1 MLRGWIFL
9 ARSSPFVISV
19 IILACH
25 LGVAQRC
32 TSGHSIAAAPEISS
46 DGGSDTI
53 GLAGFFRKLCLE
65 QHESAMG
72 RKRFRI
78 SP

>member
-1 MLRGWIFL
+1 MLRGWIFH

-25 LGVAQRC
+25 LGLAQRC
-32 TSGHSIAAAPEISS
+32 TSGHSIEAVPGISS
-46 DGGSDTI
+46 DGGSATI

-72 RKRFRI
+72 RKRLRL